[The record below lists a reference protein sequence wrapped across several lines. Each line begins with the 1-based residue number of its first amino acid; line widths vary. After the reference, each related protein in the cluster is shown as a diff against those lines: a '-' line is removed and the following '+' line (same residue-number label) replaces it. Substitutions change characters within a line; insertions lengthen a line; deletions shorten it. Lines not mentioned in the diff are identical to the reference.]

1 MPMLRHKPSGDLYIY
16 TSILAARTDMELV
29 EDTVDAPAAKPAPT
43 TLKKTPRARKAKVVE
58 PDPPVL
64 EDVVVTDSMEAEIA
78 GLLAGDE
85 E

>member
-16 TSILAARTDMELV
+16 TSILAARPDMELV
-29 EDTVDAPAAKPAPT
+29 EGTVETPAAQPAPAAP
-43 TLKKTPRARKAKVVE
+43 KKTPRARKAKVVE